1 VKIVTVV
8 GSKKG
13 GKTTVVCRLVE
24 QLKAS
29 GHKVVTVKF
38 FERVASI
45 DVSDKETELYRRAGS
60 DLTIAS
66 GVSETAILKKVD
78 KREDLAQL
86 LTYVS
91 ADADFVIC
99 EGIVDE
105 SRHRIVAVRE
115 PSDIEEFVNENTFAI
130 SGVVAGKHFTHRFP
144 IVDVIAEPEKLA
156 ALVISLT

>member
-1 VKIVTVV
+1 MKMVTVV

-29 GHKVVTVKF
+29 GHRVSTVKF
-38 FERVASI
+38 FERATSI
-45 DVSDKETELYRRAGS
+45 DVSDKETGLYRRAGS

-66 GVSETAILKKVD
+66 GVSETAILKRVD
-78 KREDLAQL
+78 KREDLTQL
-86 LTYVS
+86 LSYVP
-91 ADADFVIC
+91 ADMDFVIC

-115 PSDIEEFVNENTFAI
+115 PSDLRGFVNENTFAI
-130 SGVVAGKHFTHRFP
+130 SGVVAAKQFVHRLP
-144 IVDVIAEPEKLA
+144 IIDVIVEPEKLA
-156 ALVISLT
+156 ALVMSLT

>member
-1 VKIVTVV
+1 MKIVTVV

-13 GKTTVVCRLVE
+13 GKTTVICRLVE

-29 GHKVVTVKF
+29 GHNVATVKF

-66 GVSETAILKKVD
+66 GLSETAILKKVD
-78 KREDLAQL
+78 EREDLAQL
-86 LTYVS
+86 LTYVP
-91 ADADFVIC
+91 AGVDFVIC

-115 PSDIEEFVNENTFAI
+115 PSDVEEFVNKNTFAI
-130 SGVVAGKHFTHRFP
+130 SGVVAARHFTHRLP
-144 IVDVIAEPEKLA
+144 IIDVTSKPEKLA

>member
-1 VKIVTVV
+1 MKIVTVV

-29 GHKVVTVKF
+29 GHKVATVKF
-38 FERVASI
+38 FERAASI

-86 LTYVS
+86 LTYVQG
-91 ADADFVIC
+91 DTDFVIC
-99 EGIVDE
+99 EGIIDE
-105 SRHRIVAVRE
+105 SSHRIVAVRE
-115 PSDIEEFVNENTFAI
+115 PSDIEEFVNKKTIAI
-130 SGVVAGKHFTHRFP
+130 SGVVAAKHFTHRLP

-156 ALVISLT
+156 ALVMSLT

>member
-1 VKIVTVV
+1 MKIVTVV

-29 GHKVVTVKF
+29 GRKVATVKF
-38 FERVASI
+38 LERVASM

-60 DLTIAS
+60 DFTIAS
-66 GVSETAILKKVD
+66 GLSETAILKKVD

-86 LTYVS
+86 LTCVP

-115 PSDIEEFVNENTFAI
+115 PSDVEEFVNKNTFAI
-130 SGVVAGKHFTHRFP
+130 SGVVAARHFTHRLP
-144 IVDVIAEPEKLA
+144 IIDVTSKPEKLA
-156 ALVISLT
+156 ALVMSLT

>member
-1 VKIVTVV
+1 MKIVTVV

-13 GKTTVVCRLVE
+13 GKTTVICRLVE

-29 GHKVVTVKF
+29 GRKVATVKF

-45 DVSDKETELYRRAGS
+45 DVSNKETELYRRAGS
-60 DLTIAS
+60 DFMIAS
-66 GVSETAILKKVD
+66 GLSETAILKKVD
-78 KREDLAQL
+78 EREDLAQL
-86 LTYVS
+86 LTYVP

-115 PSDIEEFVNENTFAI
+115 PSDVEEFVNKNTFAI
-130 SGVVAGKHFTHRFP
+130 SGVIAASDFTHKLP
-144 IVDVIAEPEKLA
+144 IIDVTSKPEKLA
-156 ALVISLT
+156 ALVMSLT

>member
-1 VKIVTVV
+1 M
-8 GSKKG
+8 
-13 GKTTVVCRLVE
+13 
-24 QLKAS
+24 
-29 GHKVVTVKF
+29 KF
-38 FERVASI
+38 FERAASI

-86 LTYVS
+86 LAYVQG
-91 ADADFVIC
+91 DTDFVIC
-99 EGIVDE
+99 EGIIDE

-115 PSDIEEFVNENTFAI
+115 PSDIEEFVNKNTFAI
-130 SGVVAGKHFTHRFP
+130 SGVVAAKHFTHRLL

-156 ALVISLT
+156 ALVTSLIGSS